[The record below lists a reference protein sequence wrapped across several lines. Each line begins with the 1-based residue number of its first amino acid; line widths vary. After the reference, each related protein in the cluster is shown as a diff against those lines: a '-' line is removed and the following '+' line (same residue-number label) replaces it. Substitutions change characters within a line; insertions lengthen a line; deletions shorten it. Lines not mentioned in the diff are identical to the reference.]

1 MVLLLIVEAVMI
13 LVCMLDMD
21 RRYSFCLME
30 LSETEILL
38 DKAPLTLFVLYLLK
52 EKLSIHIVDSFHF
65 LLPYLKQDLAIR
77 T

>member
-1 MVLLLIVEAVMI
+1 MVVLLIVEAVMI

-21 RRYSFCLME
+21 RRYSFCFME

-38 DKAPLTLFVLYLLK
+38 DKDPLTLFVLYLLK
-52 EKLSIHIVDSFHF
+52 EKLSIHIVDAFHF